1 MNQTHRIHR
10 PSIVRTEAQAQ
21 QTRAQSRPAAGTA
34 RSVRTAR
41 SGRTAR
47 SARQTTGTAH
57 STRSGRIAQ
66 LAAALLLLALFAM
79 ACSGGESPR
88 LVDTLEPAA
97 TAPLDGDG
105 SGSATASTDPAPAQP
120 EQPAQ
125 PAQTTGPT
133 EGPPPEEVVITTA
146 PVTPPDVDAS
156 GSGSL
161 PQLSRTNVSSPYG
174 DSFSATVLIAN
185 GSEQRRVPLYDTPGG
200 NEIILPDGGLWYRS
214 YYGGPLVMELVSGSQ
229 FDAWVQVNVAAR
241 QLDSQAQCTVPPCYR
256 NEVSGWVQNDGYEW
270 FTHKYHARIDLT
282 ERSVRVWNGSELVAE
297 SLAVIGRPSR
307 ETPLGTF
314 FLKERLPPRNA
325 AYGPH
330 VLSLSAYSEQL
341 QSFQGGLPN
350 IALHGTNQPELIGQA
365 VSSGCVRVPNDV
377 ITTIFNSAPLGTI
390 FEITA

>member
-1 MNQTHRIHR
+1 MRTNKLSQNQVTK
-10 PSIVRTEAQAQ
+10 
-21 QTRAQSRPAAGTA
+21 TRDKTSNK
-34 RSVRTAR
+34 
-41 SGRTAR
+41 
-47 SARQTTGTAH
+47 
-57 STRSGRIAQ
+57 TRNNAKIA
-66 LAAALLLLALFAM
+66 AAALLLLALFAM

-97 TAPLDGDG
+97 TAPLDGNG
-105 SGSATASTDPAPAQP
+105 TGAVTEPAAPQSTQP
-120 EQPAQ
+120 PPTIA
-125 PAQTTGPT
+125 GP

-146 PVTPPDVDAS
+146 PVTPPDVDAG

-185 GSEQRRVPLYDTPGG
+185 GSEQRRVPLYDAPNGT
-200 NEIILPDGGLWYRS
+200 EIILPDGGLWYRS
-214 YYGGPLVMELVSGSQ
+214 YYGGPLVMELVSGNQ

-241 QLDSQAQCTVPPCYR
+241 QLNPQGQCTVPPCYR
-256 NEVSGWVQNDGYEW
+256 NDVTGWVQNEGYEW
-270 FTHKYHARIDLT
+270 STHKYHARIDLT
-282 ERSVRVWNGSELVAE
+282 ERSVRVWNGSELIAE

-307 ETPLGTF
+307 ETPLGTY

-377 ITTIFNSAPLGTI
+377 ITTIFNNAPLGTI

>member
-1 MNQTHRIHR
+1 MKRPHKIHQPTKP
-10 PSIVRTEAQAQ
+10 PSRRFAKIG
-21 QTRAQSRPAAGTA
+21 S
-34 RSVRTAR
+34 
-41 SGRTAR
+41 
-47 SARQTTGTAH
+47 
-57 STRSGRIAQ
+57 
-66 LAAALLLLALFAM
+66 AALLLLALFAM

-105 SGSATASTDPAPAQP
+105 TGAVTASTEPAPAATQP
-120 EQPAQ
+120 EQPT
-125 PAQTTGPT
+125 QTTAGPD
-133 EGPPPEEVVITTA
+133 GPPPEEVVITTA
-146 PVTPPDVDAS
+146 PVTPSDVDAS
-156 GSGSL
+156 AGGSGSL

-185 GSEQRRVPLYDTPGG
+185 GSEQRRVPLYDAPNG
-200 NEIILPDGGLWYRS
+200 NEISLPDGGLWYRS
-214 YYGGPLVMELVSGSQ
+214 YYGGPLVMELVAGNQ

-241 QLDSQAQCTVPPCYR
+241 QLNPQGQCTVPPCYR
-256 NEVSGWVQNDGYEW
+256 NDVTGWVQNDGYEW

-282 ERSVRVWNGSELVAE
+282 ERSVRVWNGSDLIAE

-377 ITTIFNSAPLGTI
+377 ITTIFNNAPLGTI